1 VNRSLRRFSSSR
13 TIAGGVSLLV
23 LVAAACAP
31 RRHLS
36 IKSEPPGATIRI
48 DDLVV
53 GETPLRYEFDEYGT
67 RRVTLYKDGYRSYS
81 NLVRLRPPWY
91 ARFPLDYLSEVVFPF
106 GWKDRRKLRVVL
118 EEESGKVT
126 LPDLQGVLDR
136 AEIFRLAG
144 PDGPQLPDVKPME
157 PEQAGKDEDEDEDE
171 E

>member
-1 VNRSLRRFSSSR
+1 MTLARS
-13 TIAGGVSLLV
+13 AAVPVLV
-23 LVAAACAP
+23 LGLALVTGSCAP

-36 IKSEPPGATIRI
+36 IKSQPPGATIRI
-48 DDLVV
+48 DDRVV
-53 GETPLRYEFDEYGT
+53 GVTPLRYEFDEYGT
-67 RRVTLYKDGYRSYS
+67 RRVTLYKDGFRSYS

-91 ARFPLDYLSEVVFPF
+91 ARFPLDYVSEIALPF
-106 GWKDRRKLRVVL
+106 GWKDRRTLRVAL

-144 PDGPQLPDVKPME
+144 PDGPQLPDVTPME
-157 PEQAGKDEDEDEDE
+157 PEQASKDDEDE